1 MSGENKNRKLS
12 QQEQELWA
20 ATQEGIPIERARAYI
35 ELAELEKDK
44 YKFKDAI
51 ALYDTALE
59 LIEAESEIDYAPDL
73 AQVLFEKA
81 GLLSLLNRYEE
92 EIEVIDKAIDISA
105 QYGVGDVASL
115 LRAAGRAFHAL
126 KDDES
131 SIRSHQIAH
140 EYPDPDVSEE
150 ALAIDHLNIGMS
162 LARLK
167 RYEEAIESLQIAR
180 SDFKKLKEPK
190 WLAVCDG
197 ELAETYVGLNDGV
210 SIEKYAQ
217 LALGTAEL
225 VEDRF
230 RQWWLHYYL
239 AIAKRLQGDLD
250 AAVEHLDTGRNLAI
264 SFGCEEFKYLAKV
277 DHELAGIYLIKG
289 MVKQA
294 EELNRRASNVEEI
307 LEVA

>member
-1 MSGENKNRKLS
+1 MNGDGKNRKLT

-35 ELAELEKDK
+35 ELAELEREK
-44 YKFKDAI
+44 YKFEDAV

-59 LIEAESEIDYAPDL
+59 LIEAESEIDYAPEL
-73 AQVLFEKA
+73 AQVLYEKA
-81 GLLSLLNRYEE
+81 GLLSLLNKYEE
-92 EIEVIDKAIDISA
+92 EIEVIDKAIDVAA
-105 QYGVGDVASL
+105 QYGVGNVASL

-131 SIRSHQIAH
+131 SIKSHQIAH
-140 EYPDPDVSEE
+140 EYPDPDVDEE

-162 LARLK
+162 LGRLK
-167 RYEEAIESLQIAR
+167 RYDEAIERLQIAR
-180 SDFKKLKEPK
+180 DAFKKLKEPK
-190 WLAVCDG
+190 WVAICDG

-217 LALGTAEL
+217 LALGTAQL
-225 VEDRF
+225 IEDRF

-239 AIAKRLQGDLD
+239 GIAKRLQGELD
-250 AAVEHLDTGRNLAI
+250 ESIEQLETGRSLAL
-264 SFGCEEFKYLAKV
+264 SFGCEEFKYLVKV
-277 DHELAGIYLIKG
+277 DLELAGIYASKG
-289 MVKQA
+289 MIKQSQ
-294 EELNRRASNVEEI
+294 ELERRARNVEEI